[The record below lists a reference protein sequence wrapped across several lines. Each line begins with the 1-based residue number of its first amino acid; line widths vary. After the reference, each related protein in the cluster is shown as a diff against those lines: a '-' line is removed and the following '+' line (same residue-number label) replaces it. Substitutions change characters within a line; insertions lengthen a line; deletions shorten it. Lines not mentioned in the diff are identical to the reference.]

1 MKKAK
6 SDYRAGRIRRILLSK
21 QFCITILV
29 VMSLLSVI
37 CLIKVILG
45 FLPVKQFVCEGDT
58 YYKVLEISSA
68 SGIKEGDKLYRIN
81 KSEAKKKILKE
92 CPYVKDVK
100 IKAKF
105 PNTVCFVIEEKEPG
119 WYLEFGDEFYSL
131 DYDMEL
137 LARET
142 EESKIIKRGLTKLY
156 LPDLEEIIISDN
168 EDKPN
173 VPVFASEDEQ
183 VRKETLK
190 IIDTFRTHQIKSRL
204 SKLDVSNRFEIKL
217 EIDNSFEVNFGDMS
231 GFDIKMKALVQV
243 LDEAKNKHKFVGGT
257 LTWTKGTSETAGTF
271 ALKGLLP
278 ELDAEK
284 IPEGSE

>member
-1 MKKAK
+1 MKETK
-6 SDYRAGRIRRILLSK
+6 SGYTAGRIRRILLSK
-21 QFCITILV
+21 QFCITVLA
-29 VMSLLSVI
+29 VMSLLTLI

-58 YYKVLEISSA
+58 YYHVMEISSA

-81 KSEAKKKILKE
+81 KSEVRKKILKE

-119 WYLEFGDEFYSL
+119 WYLEFGEEFYSL

-142 EESKIIKRGLTKLY
+142 EESKLVKRGMTKLF
-156 LPDLEEIIISDN
+156 LPDLEEVIISEN

-190 IIDTFRTHQIKSRL
+190 IIDTFRTHEIKSRL
-204 SKLDVSNRFEIKL
+204 SKLDLSNRFEIKL

-243 LDEAKNKHKFVGGT
+243 LEEAKTKHKFIGGT
-257 LTWTKGTSETAGTF
+257 LTWTKGSSETAGTF
-271 ALKGLLP
+271 ALKGILP
-278 ELDAEK
+278 EPNTEEM
-284 IPEGSE
+284 PEGSE